1 MRLRHSLVRRKKKRG
16 EKKWQIATGS
26 DESSARWA
34 SAQRNS
40 STYGALFFL
49 SKLFQTFV
57 SSSSSSSSRQRLIG
71 RPGFYVQLDF
81 RSFFFGRGG
90 YFFLLFM
97 AVFARAVSVAAALR
111 PPIGFFLL
119 FFCCR
124 FIGRFFSFAGGDLG
138 GYYWISLALLLRP
151 LLFHRRRSVDIR
163 LD

>member
-1 MRLRHSLVRRKKKRG
+1 MSHQRVGPAPNETRQRMARSFFCPNYFGLLFHRRRRRRL
-16 EKKWQIATGS
+16 GS
-26 DESSARWA
+26 A
-34 SAQRNS
+34 
-40 STYGALFFL
+40 
-49 SKLFQTFV
+49 
-57 SSSSSSSSRQRLIG
+57 RLIG